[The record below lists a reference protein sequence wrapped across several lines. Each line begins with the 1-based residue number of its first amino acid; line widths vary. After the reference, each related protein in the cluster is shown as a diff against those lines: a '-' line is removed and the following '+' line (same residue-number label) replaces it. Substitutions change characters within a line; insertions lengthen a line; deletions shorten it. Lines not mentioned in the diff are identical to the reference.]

1 MKLFQEINTY
11 NGLRAGS
18 SKNGNEKKAK
28 RKYLDEKEKT
38 KTKDMKDMR
47 RKLGIW
53 KLRDTIERD

>member
-18 SKNGNEKKAK
+18 SKNGNEKKVK
-28 RKYLDEKEKT
+28 RQYLDEKEKT
-38 KTKDMKDMR
+38 KTKDMR